1 MVALGFMS
9 LILPGGSWV
18 SAHGGG
24 RVQRGWALKAA
35 RLFEA
40 DMWNRHGII
49 PTFRGPGQVTELAQ
63 IQRLGGGD

>member
-1 MVALGFMS
+1 MS
-9 LILPGGSWV
+9 LILPRGSWV

-24 RVQRGWALKAA
+24 RVQRAWALKAT

-40 DMWNRHGII
+40 DVWNQHSII
-49 PTFRGPGQVTELAQ
+49 STFRGPGQVKELAQ